1 MFALGVITLIFDII
15 RLVALL
21 ELTAPAKM
29 ADFTCKSKPFNALCV
44 QQDQ

>member
-1 MFALGVITLIFDII
+1 MFALGIITLVFDIV

-29 ADFTCKSKPFNALCV
+29 ADFTCKSSRYCA
-44 QQDQ
+44 QQGH